1 MRPVVDR
8 IAATAGIATMLGLVA
23 LGYYSDETLSYT
35 PAPGVTP
42 AAIDLELRQFET
54 RRGWCRHWAPTQPEA
69 EECIARAEKVFR
81 TIVEENS
88 QIVAPE

>member
-1 MRPVVDR
+1 MRAVADR
-8 IAATAGIATMLGLVA
+8 IAATAGITTVLGLVA
-23 LGYYSDETLSYT
+23 LGYFSDKTPHYT

-54 RRGWCRHWAPTQPEA
+54 RRGWCRQWAPTQPEA
-69 EECIARAEKVFR
+69 DECIARAEKVFR
-81 TIVEENS
+81 AIIEENS